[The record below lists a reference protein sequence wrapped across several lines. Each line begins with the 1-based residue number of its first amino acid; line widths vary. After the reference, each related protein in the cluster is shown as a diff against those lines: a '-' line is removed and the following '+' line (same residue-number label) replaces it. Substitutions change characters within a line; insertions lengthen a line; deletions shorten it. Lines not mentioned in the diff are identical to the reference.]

1 MYCQPLLSKIQIQL
15 TVWAAILLTP
25 ALAFAETV
33 EDDPSKFSINM
44 QGFYIIDF
52 IAFFGLLIYVARKPI
67 AAMLDKRYNDVAK
80 EIAAAKELRD
90 AAQAK
95 FDEYQARIDRLDE
108 ELARTMAEVRAGT
121 SIEVQRIL
129 EDAEHTVQKIAADEA
144 QRLVQ
149 ESKRI
154 REQLAREGAVL
165 ALEMAEVLVRE
176 RMNPKTQ
183 EQLIEKA
190 IADLSALPS
199 GTGLGGGGS
208 N

>member
-1 MYCQPLLSKIQIQL
+1 MIAQPLLSKLQIQL
-15 TVWAAILLTP
+15 TLWAALLLAPT
-25 ALAFAETV
+25 LAFAETV
-33 EDDPSKFSINM
+33 EDDPSQFSFKM
-44 QGFYIIDF
+44 QGFYILDF
-52 IAFFGLLIYVARKPI
+52 IAFFGILIYITRKPI

-121 SIEVQRIL
+121 AIEVQRIL
-129 EDAEHTVQKIAADEA
+129 EDAESTVQKIAADEA

-154 REQLAREGAVL
+154 REELAREGAVL
-165 ALEMAEVLVRE
+165 ALEMAEALVRE

-183 EQLIEKA
+183 EQLIERA

-199 GTGLGGGGS
+199 GAGLGGGGS